1 MLRGP
6 AQNTGFSTVTSA
18 EEAYNEMK
26 RRYDVADYDTHDMFT
41 KLDARLKHGTGVSE
55 EFVSEVEDFAERCKS
70 LHMQARKGKPGG
82 VSSVPL
88 ACFGGLTPHS
98 RGPCHAV
105 HVSHER

>member
-26 RRYDVADYDTHDMFT
+26 RRYDVADYDTHDMFA

-70 LHMQARKGKPGG
+70 LHMQARKCKPG
-82 VSSVPL
+82 
-88 ACFGGLTPHS
+88 S
-98 RGPCHAV
+98 RVVCPTCLFPT
-105 HVSHER
+105 